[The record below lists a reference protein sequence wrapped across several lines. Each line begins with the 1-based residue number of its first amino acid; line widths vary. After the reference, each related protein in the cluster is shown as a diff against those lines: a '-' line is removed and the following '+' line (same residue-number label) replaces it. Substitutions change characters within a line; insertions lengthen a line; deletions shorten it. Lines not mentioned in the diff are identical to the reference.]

1 MKVYII
7 GPAHPFRGGLADF
20 DMRMARGFQ
29 EKGCEVHLIN
39 FSLQYPSFLFP
50 GKTQYTDGPAPSDL
64 TIRQLINSVNPLN
77 WLKVGRQLRKEKPDL
92 IIVRYWLPFMG
103 PAFGTI
109 LRQVRKNG
117 HTRIIAIADN
127 IIPHEKR
134 FGDTLFTKYFVKPV
148 DKFVCMSKDVAADVK
163 VFSTRPVLTLP
174 HPMYDIYGEL
184 LDKAVSK
191 LELGLRADDKVVLF
205 FGLIRKYKGLD
216 ILLNAFAD
224 KRVRDRNIKLVIAGE
239 FYAGAEEY
247 EKQISDLQLETSIVR
262 ATHFIP
268 NEEVNKYFSAA
279 DVVVQPYK
287 NATQSGI
294 TQIGFHF
301 SKPMIVTN
309 VGGLPEFI
317 RHNEL
322 GLVAEVDAPSVAAA
336 IVRYFDEAL
345 EATFTAAMEVEKKQ
359 YEWTW
364 FIEKLLVY
372 AGS

>member
-20 DMRMARGFQ
+20 DMRMARGFR
-29 EKGCEVHLIN
+29 EKGCEVQLIN

-50 GKTQYTDGPAPSDL
+50 GKTQYTDEPAPADL
-64 TIRQLINSVNPLN
+64 TIRQLINSVNPFN

-92 IIVRYWLPFMG
+92 IVVRYWLPFMG
-103 PAFGTI
+103 PAFGTL

-134 FGDTLFTKYFVKPV
+134 FGDTLFTKYFVKTI
-148 DKFVCMSKDVAADVK
+148 DKFVCMSREVAEDVK
-163 VFSTRPVLTLP
+163 HFSSRPVLTLP
-174 HPMYDIYGEL
+174 HPMYDIYGDL
-184 LDKAVSK
+184 LDKTVSK

-216 ILLNAFAD
+216 ILLDAFAD
-224 KRVRDRNIKLVIAGE
+224 ARVRDRNIKLVIAGE
-239 FYAGAEEY
+239 FYADAEAY
-247 EKQISDLQLETSIVR
+247 EKQMRDHQLESSIIK

-322 GLVAEVDAPSVAAA
+322 GLVAEVNATAVAAA
-336 IVRYFDEAL
+336 IVRYFDESL
-345 EATFTAAMEVEKKQ
+345 EAPFTAAMEVEKKR
-359 YEWTW
+359 YEWTY
-364 FIEKLLVY
+364 FIDRLLAY
-372 AGS
+372 AKD

>member
-1 MKVYII
+1 M
-7 GPAHPFRGGLADF
+7 ADF

-39 FSLQYPSFLFP
+39 FTLQYPSFLFP
-50 GKTQYTDGPAPSDL
+50 GKTQYTDAPPPDGL
-64 TIRQLINSVNPLN
+64 NIRQLINSVNPFN
-77 WLKVGRQLRKEKPDL
+77 WLKVGRRLRRERPDL

-109 LRQVRKNG
+109 LRQVKKNR
-117 HTRIIAIADN
+117 HTQVIAIADN

-134 FGDTLFTKYFVKPV
+134 FGDTMFTKYFVKPV
-148 DKFVCMSKDVAADVK
+148 DKFVCMSREVAEDVK
-163 VFSTRPVLTLP
+163 HFSDRLVLTLP

-184 LDKAVSK
+184 LDKTAAK
-191 LELGLRADDKVVLF
+191 MALGLRADDKVVLF

-216 ILLNAFAD
+216 ILLDAFAD
-224 KRVRDRNIKLVIAGE
+224 PRVRDSNVKLVIAGE
-239 FYAGAEEY
+239 FYADAAEY
-247 EKQISDLQLETSIVR
+247 ERQIRDLNLEPSIVR

-322 GLVAEVDAPSVAAA
+322 GLVTEVEAASVAAA
-336 IVRYFDEAL
+336 IARYFDEAL
-345 EATFTAAMEVEKKQ
+345 EAPFTAAMEAEKKR
-359 YEWTW
+359 YEWSY
-364 FIEKLLVY
+364 FIDRMLDY
-372 AGS
+372 ARS